1 MEYNLGGKELPDS
14 IKSLTVARIAK
25 RANKTESPFNP
36 KLIRPLKIFQDDSIL
51 LKGSVAANSLARVLE
66 QSKLLNEMVEECAE
80 DVAIHYRVLEEEIRE
95 KHVLEHQLNIL
106 KKQEEAARHASFH
119 DPLTSLPNRVVFYD
133 RLGHGLAQA
142 KRHGWTLAVMFIAID
157 DFNSIK
163 DTYGHEVTDTVVR
176 IVVNRLI
183 KMTRDDDTVS
193 RHGGDE
199 FFYLLLELK
208 NEEVATAIAKKIIRT
223 ISEPCDVSANN
234 LVLSL
239 SLSIRPG
246 IGIAMFPKDGETA
259 DALVKSADNAM
270 YRAKGNKSGYSFAR

>member
-1 MEYNLGGKELPDS
+1 MTAEHNLGGKELPDS
-14 IKSLTVARIAK
+14 IMNLTDARIAK
-25 RANKTESPFNP
+25 GANKTESPFNP
-36 KLIRPLKIFQDDSIL
+36 KLIRPLKISPDGSTL
-51 LKGSVAANSLARVLE
+51 PKGSPAANSLARVLE
-66 QSKLLNEMVEECAE
+66 QSKLLNEMVEECTE
-80 DVAIHYRVLEEEIRE
+80 DIAIHYRDLEEEVRK
-95 KHVLEHQLNIL
+95 KHVIEHQLSIM
-106 KKQEEAARHASFH
+106 KKQEETARHGSFH

-157 DFNSIK
+157 DFNSIN
-163 DTYGHEVTDTVVR
+163 DTYGHVVTDTVVQM
-176 IVVNRLI
+176 IVARLI

-193 RHGGDE
+193 RQGGDE

-208 NEEVATAIAKKIIRT
+208 NEEAATAIAKKIIRT
-223 ISEPCDVSANN
+223 ISEPCDVSAKN

-239 SLSIRPG
+239 SIRPS